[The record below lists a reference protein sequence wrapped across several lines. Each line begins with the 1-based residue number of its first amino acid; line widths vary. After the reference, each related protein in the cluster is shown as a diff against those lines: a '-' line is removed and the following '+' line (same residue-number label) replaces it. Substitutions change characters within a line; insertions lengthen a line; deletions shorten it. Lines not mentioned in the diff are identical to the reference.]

1 MKIIH
6 FINDEKFIDAAMSFF
21 DDVGC
26 ENTFIC
32 IVSSLPYD
40 LLYIKN
46 KSRVNLVLDNDVLNI
61 LHNVEVYDM
70 VCFHSL
76 PITWYKYVLEV
87 PKEKEVMW
95 SSFGFDIYYPMGGCP
110 AIHNMEI
117 YKPITKK
124 LYGSQRTSLFGLLKT
139 IVKWSVLPIRQYRIY
154 SNNKKK
160 REELINFQTQVVQ
173 RIDFCSTILQS
184 EFALIKDRLKV
195 GIKYYPSPYISRNI
209 NIVKVDVDKENA
221 DYILVGNSADPSN
234 NHLDV
239 LRLISKR
246 KINNKIYMPL
256 AYGNGKNK
264 LYLIEL
270 FANNDKYIIQ
280 DTFVARDEYDK
291 ILKKCRVAV
300 MGHTRQ
306 QAIGNI
312 LYFLAHGLK
321 VFLYRESITY
331 KFFKE
336 KGVYVFSIE
345 DDLCQEEIDAPLED
359 FKMDFN
365 IRFVLSNW
373 DYDERVSMVRNII
386 NV

>member
-1 MKIIH
+1 MRIVH
-6 FINDEKFIDAAMSFF
+6 FFTDEKFIDAAMSFF

-26 ENTFIC
+26 ENIFMC
-32 IVSSLPYD
+32 IVTYLPYE

-46 KSRVNLVLDNDVLNI
+46 KSRVNLVLENDVFSI
-61 LHNVEVYDM
+61 LHSVDAYDT

-76 PITWYKYVLEV
+76 PITWYKYILEV
-87 PKEKEVMW
+87 PRGKKVMW
-95 SSFGFDIYYPMGGCP
+95 SSFGFDIYYSNGGYP
-110 AIHNMEI
+110 AVYNMEI
-117 YKPITKK
+117 YKPLTNK
-124 LYGSQRTSLFGLLKT
+124 LYGIKRVSLFDLLKT
-139 IVKWSVLPIRQYRIY
+139 IVKWCILPIRQYRIY

-160 REELINFQTQVVQ
+160 RKELIDFQTQVLQ
-173 RIDFCSTILQS
+173 RIDYCSTILQS

-195 GIKYYPSPYISRNI
+195 GIKYYPSPYISKNRNI
-209 NIVKVDVDKENA
+209 GKIDVDKENA

-234 NHLDV
+234 NYLDV
-239 LRLISKR
+239 LALIDKR

-264 LYLIEL
+264 SYLTDML
-270 FANNDKYIIQ
+270 SKNDRYIIQ
-280 DTFVARDEYDK
+280 DTFITRDEYEK

-321 VFLYRESITY
+321 VFLYKESITY

-336 KGVYVFSIE
+336 NGVYIFSIE
-345 DDLCQEEIDAPLED
+345 DDLCQEEIDAPLEA
-359 FKMDFN
+359 FKIDFN
-365 IRFVLSNW
+365 IRFVLNNW
-373 DYDERVSMVRNII
+373 NYNERVSVFRDII
-386 NV
+386 KT